1 MSCFNEHAVPSTA
14 LGSRNETAP
23 ASTLSPNSLL
33 GPLPPW
39 DPLLCKSQGKL
50 EALCSNQ
57 ATCPPL
63 GHVGEAKGPIIKQ
76 TDSSRHAILGV
87 GQALGTPQVGPF
99 NCGMVS
105 DKG

>member
-1 MSCFNEHAVPSTA
+1 M
-14 LGSRNETAP
+14 
-23 ASTLSPNSLL
+23 LSPNCLL

-76 TDSSRHAILGV
+76 TDLSRHAILGV
-87 GQALGTPQVGPF
+87 GQALGTPQVGLSIVGWSLIKDRGEGF
-99 NCGMVS
+99 L
-105 DKG
+105 